1 MQRHVPSPGEVYS
14 HDNDAFAL
22 NLRHSIPLFL
32 SLAHATEG
40 TIHPNLTF
48 ILRDNPTMAPPP
60 SSLYTLSF
68 AIATL
73 ATLLVAATLRLLA
86 ILPNARSKSTP
97 LRKRPLATRIL
108 VVLGSGGHTHEM
120 FYLLRDLDTR
130 KYTHRTYVV
139 SSGDAFSA
147 QRAAEFER
155 GLEDGEKER
164 LRKQESEKEV
174 VQPDGTRRR
183 PVMEITDADGTT
195 HALEE
200 KRAERPVCTGPDHY
214 NIAVIPRARKIH
226 QPLLTTPFTSLYTLL
241 SSFMPLLRAPP
252 LLAGQAPTTPYE
264 AAAADLPD
272 LIITNGPATAVILIL
287 ASLILRFFNI
297 KGANSRGK
305 CKTVYVES
313 FARVKTLSLSGKLL
327 LRVVDRFLVQWE
339 ELEGAGGRAEY
350 WGILV

>member
-1 MQRHVPSPGEVYS
+1 
-14 HDNDAFAL
+14 
-22 NLRHSIPLFL
+22 
-32 SLAHATEG
+32 
-40 TIHPNLTF
+40 
-48 ILRDNPTMAPPP
+48 MAPPP
-60 SSLYTLSF
+60 ASLYTLSF

-73 ATLLVAATLRLLA
+73 VTLLVAATLRLLA

-97 LRKRPLATRIL
+97 LRQRPLATRVLI
-108 VVLGSGGHTHEM
+108 VLGSGGHTHEM

-155 GLEDGEKER
+155 GLEDKEKGR
-164 LRKQESEKEV
+164 LRKQDMEKNAVYENSAGRTLV
-174 VQPDGTRRR
+174 T
-183 PVMEITDADGTT
+183 VMTGADSMIYVAG
-195 HALEE
+195 E
-200 KRAERPVCTGPDHY
+200 KKGDKPACTGPDHY
-214 NIAVIPRARKIH
+214 NIANVPRARKIH
-226 QPLLTTPFTSLYTLL
+226 QPLLTTPLTSLYTLL
-241 SSFMPLLRAPP
+241 ASFAPLLHVPP

-264 AAAADLPD
+264 TTAADLPD

-287 ASLILRFFNI
+287 ASLILRYFNI
-297 KGANSRGK
+297 KGANSRDK